1 MIDLGTYSD
10 EDFKRTMWSALRM
23 VAIAVAVGVPLLW
36 WKLGWAS
43 AALFAVGATIS
54 GSGLFEWLHLMTAM
68 MARMDAGGE
77 KPAKVRPLGR
87 VLTGFVLR
95 LGCALALLYVSLK
108 YMHGSV
114 YALIAGLALAVAAL
128 TIEGLRLLRRWTV

>member
-43 AALFAVGATIS
+43 AALFAVGALIS
-54 GSGLFEWLHLMTAM
+54 GSGLFEWLHLMTAL

-77 KPAKVRPLGR
+77 KPVKVRPLGR